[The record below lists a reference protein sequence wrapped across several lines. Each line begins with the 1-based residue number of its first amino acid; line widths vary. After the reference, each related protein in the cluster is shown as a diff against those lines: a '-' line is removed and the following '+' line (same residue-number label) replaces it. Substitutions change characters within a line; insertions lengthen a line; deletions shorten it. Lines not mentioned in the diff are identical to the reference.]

1 MFAAVHDIAVYYPVL
16 GVDYWIVYAIAAV
29 VSGAI
34 VAGGGAWLLLRALI
48 GTGVL
53 ADFAAG
59 REQRAV

>member
-1 MFAAVHDIAVYYPVL
+1 
-16 GVDYWIVYAIAAV
+16 

-34 VAGGGAWLLLRALI
+34 ASGGGAWLLLRALVA
-48 GTGVL
+48 TGVL